1 LTAAAASGRGVVG
14 KERAAGRRS
23 ASERMNFILAWLL
36 WLLVKLSEVEVE
48 VEIGVGLL
56 VWLK

>member
-14 KERAAGRRS
+14 KERAAGRRN
-23 ASERMNFILAWLL
+23 ASERMNFILTWLL
-36 WLLVKLSEVEVE
+36 WLLVNLSEVED
-48 VEIGVGLL
+48 EIGIGLL

>member
-1 LTAAAASGRGVVG
+1 
-14 KERAAGRRS
+14 
-23 ASERMNFILAWLL
+23 LAWLL